1 MSRSPMPSSLF
12 AELTP
17 NSGTQERVVGQR
29 AVKPA
34 AAGVAKSREG
44 RVSRGG
50 KVHMKVIDL

>member
-34 AAGVAKSREG
+34 AAGVAK
-44 RVSRGG
+44 VV
-50 KVHMKVIDL
+50 KVELAGVAKSTWK